1 MKTTIAK
8 EFKWEM
14 SHRLPYH
21 NGPCR
26 NIHGHTYK
34 MRIEISGEPDK
45 QGMLIDYFT
54 ITKIVEP
61 LLEKLDHCFVCDD
74 KDIDLIEFLKKMNFK
89 ILIIPYY
96 STAENL
102 AKYIIFEL
110 IPHFETFV
118 NIERI
123 KVRVYETDDV
133 YAELFFEFNRN

>member
-74 KDIDLIEFLKKMNFK
+74 KDIDLIEFLKKSIDQYSQIFKFIKDNPEGIFNNVVRANPPWDEFLIDLANEKHNF
-89 ILIIPYY
+89 
-96 STAENL
+96 
-102 AKYIIFEL
+102 
-110 IPHFETFV
+110 
-118 NIERI
+118 
-123 KVRVYETDDV
+123 
-133 YAELFFEFNRN
+133 